1 MFSNSS
7 ETQSPAIELKGNLL
21 TVMVLRLLDTN
32 QVRITEQL
40 IDKVSQA
47 PSFFQNAPVI
57 VDLSTLNHEDDT
69 LLNLKELILLLRQQ
83 GLVPVA
89 VRGGVLQ
96 YHEVALQLSLGV
108 LPESQR
114 AIRPKR
120 EPLTVVAPANLSP
133 PPMPKVPFKVVTQP
147 IRSGQQVVAPQG
159 DLIVLATVSPGA
171 EILAQRHIH
180 VYGALRGR
188 ALAGVNGDTDARIFC
203 QHLDAELVSVA
214 GHYQINEELK
224 EHVRGKPAQIYLEND
239 KLKIHVLDIFSKN
252 LP

>member
-7 ETQSPAIELKGNLL
+7 ATPNPAIELKGNLL
-21 TVMVLRLLDTN
+21 TVMVLRILETH

-40 IDKVSQA
+40 INKVSQA
-47 PSFFQNAPVI
+47 PNFFQNAPVI
-57 VDLSTLNHEDDT
+57 IDLTSISDETTKID
-69 LLNLKELILLLRQQ
+69 LKALIVLLRQQ

-89 VRGGVLQ
+89 VRGGTPD
-96 YHEVALQLSLGV
+96 YHEIALQLSLGL
-108 LPESQR
+108 LPEGQR
-114 AIRPKR
+114 QPRPKR
-120 EPLTVVAPANLSP
+120 EPLTVVAPASLNP
-133 PPMPKVPFKVVTQP
+133 PPPKVPTKVITQP

-159 DLIVLATVSPGA
+159 DLVVLATVSPGA

-203 QHLDAELVSVA
+203 QLLDAELISVA

-224 EHVRGKPAQIYLEND
+224 EHVRNKPAQIYLEDD
-239 KLKIHVLDIFSKN
+239 KLKIHVLDIYSKN
-252 LP
+252 IP